1 MNQQELND
9 QLYVSVRD
17 NKPEKVREYLKQ
29 GAEIDHK
36 DGNVLYTTVI
46 LDNYEMARLL
56 IDAGADPTVSRCKPM
71 RSALFFGKPAML
83 EILLEAN
90 GAKEHFR
97 DELPN
102 ALKLATDKNE
112 INNASIG
119 VIQKLLDIGL
129 DVHYLDDAAVKN
141 SVIGNMPEITDLL
154 LENGANFHASGDYAF
169 RQAAI
174 KGYDKVLEV
183 AIIKHD
189 LTPTQESLVW
199 MKEKDCLKTVEQL
212 MAKRELNKKL
222 QANLTPKPTV
232 KKSKMKDLGM
242 KI

>member
-17 NKPEKVREYLKQ
+17 NKPEQVKEYLKQ
-29 GAEIDHK
+29 GADIDHK
-36 DGNVLYTTVI
+36 DGNVLYTAVI
-46 LDNYEMARLL
+46 LDNHEMARLL
-56 IDAGADPTVSRCKPM
+56 IDAGANPTVSRCKPM

-83 EILLEAN
+83 DILLEPN
-90 GAKEHFR
+90 GAKEQFR

-102 ALKLATDKNE
+102 ALKLATDKSE
-112 INNASIG
+112 IDKASSA
-119 VIQKLLDIGL
+119 VVQKLIDIGF
-129 DVHYLDDAAVKN
+129 DVHYFDDAAVKN

-189 LTPTQESLVW
+189 LTPTQESLDW
-199 MKEKDCLKTVEQL
+199 MREKDCLKTVEHL
-212 MAKRELNKKL
+212 IAKRTLNKQL
-222 QANLTPKPTV
+222 QNKYPPRQA
-232 KKSKMKDLGM
+232 KKTKGFSM